1 MGCGCGRK
9 KVAGKTVNN
18 QPNNQSSV
26 NNTSAKTPSQ
36 VRKERVN
43 KLISIP
49 GTKPK

>member
-1 MGCGCGRK
+1 MGCGCGK
-9 KVAGKTVNN
+9 KQIAQKTGG
-18 QPNNQSSV
+18 QPVTKQAASKPGA
-26 NNTSAKTPSQ
+26 AKTPLQ